1 MKHKSDIPLA
11 SALASPAWS
20 TATGTRVSWAPAP
33 SSSSWESTIH
43 NASRIFVCKF
53 LIYRFWSRTDQTELG
68 EQQQRQTL
76 GVDDEQDHDETPR
89 DDLEENENEFKIR
102 IRIKL
107 AKFRYIPIIPPP
119 RSNLSDVPVDKGDV
133 HEVQD
138 EEAEDGVPSAAE
150 GQEAAGRGA
159 DHPPTLV
166 WPGPDPPKL
175 RSTRNTLQICWA

>member
-1 MKHKSDIPLA
+1 ML
-11 SALASPAWS
+11 LFN
-20 TATGTRVSWAPAP
+20 P

>member
-1 MKHKSDIPLA
+1 M
-11 SALASPAWS
+11 
-20 TATGTRVSWAPAP
+20 
-33 SSSSWESTIH
+33 
-43 NASRIFVCKF
+43 
-53 LIYRFWSRTDQTELG
+53 
-68 EQQQRQTL
+68 QTL

-107 AKFRYIPIIPPP
+107 AKFRYIPNIPPPP

-159 DHPPTLV
+159 DHRLLPWYDQDQIHQNSGAPVTLYRFA
-166 WPGPDPPKL
+166 GL
-175 RSTRNTLQICWA
+175 RIKYSGDLK